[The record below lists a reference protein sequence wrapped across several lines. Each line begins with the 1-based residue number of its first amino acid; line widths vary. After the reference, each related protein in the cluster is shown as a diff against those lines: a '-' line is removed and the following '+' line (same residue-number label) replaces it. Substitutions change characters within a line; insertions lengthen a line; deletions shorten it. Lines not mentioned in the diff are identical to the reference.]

1 MNCRERER
9 QISKLLDGELL
20 PSASEELARHIADC
34 VTCSRVYESMLR
46 LNSDLK
52 EIQQI
57 ASVPANLKTRVQ
69 ERVRAVRNRER
80 SDATAILWRRAPII
94 ATIIIL
100 AIGVGNLA
108 GRSVSNLL
116 FSEKRNSVIQTVLL
130 DTGESLGDLL
140 LDVAPDGNSR

>member
-52 EIQQI
+52 EIQQ
-57 ASVPANLKTRVQ
+57 AVSAPANLTTLIQK
-69 ERVRAVRNRER
+69 RVRAVRNRER
-80 SDATAILWRRAPII
+80 SDAAAILWRRAPIM
-94 ATIIIL
+94 AAIIIL

-108 GRSVSNLL
+108 GRSVTNLI
-116 FSEKRNSVIQTVLL
+116 FTEKRNSVIQTVLL

-140 LDVAPDGNSR
+140 LDVTPEGNSR